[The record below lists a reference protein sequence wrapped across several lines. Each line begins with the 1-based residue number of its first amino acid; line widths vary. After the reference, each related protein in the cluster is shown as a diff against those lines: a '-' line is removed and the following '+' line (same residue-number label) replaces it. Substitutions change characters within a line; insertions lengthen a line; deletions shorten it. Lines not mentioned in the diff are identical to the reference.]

1 MLKVPSA
8 PDAGMMPGD
17 GMGGQGIP
25 GPGVPQDMAGPDFGG
40 MDMAGGADPFGGN
53 QGQDGMLPP
62 PGGDDAGFNP
72 YDTNFDPGV
81 EADEETDPKRFIQQ
95 LTGKLSQ
102 SLRSYNQSLPQPD
115 TDLSKY
121 VAGMILKQTAEG
133 IPQGEMGELLSNAE
147 DGSDDADET
156 NESSVRHGN
165 ILGGGEETSEP
176 SDKSGR
182 TKRTTFTTLPFTS
195 PSFDRF

>member
-25 GPGVPQDMAGPDFGG
+25 GPGMPQDMAGPDFGG

-53 QGQDGMLPP
+53 QGQDGMLPQ
-62 PGGDDAGFNP
+62 PGGADAGFNP

-147 DGSDDADET
+147 GGPDDADET
-156 NESSVRHGN
+156 NESVRRDD
-165 ILGGGEETSEP
+165 ILGDGEETSEP
-176 SDKSGR
+176 SEKPDR
-182 TKRTTFTTLPFTS
+182 TKKAASFRTRPFTS
-195 PSFDRF
+195 PRFD